1 MKIKHLNWLSN
12 HKISFELG
20 MKYGFETIKIPY
32 TQRAEAI
39 KHFYKSKEIR
49 DIEYIGTKEVILTF
63 EKGAKL

>member
-12 HKISFELG
+12 RKIPFELG

-32 TQRAEAI
+32 SKRAEAI
-39 KHFYKSKEIR
+39 RHFYKSKDIR